1 MAYKYKLVTEVD
13 PSTFQKAASAIPST
27 VNKINVGKKISG
39 EQFGELEHI
48 LREKGIDDD
57 TISDILDTWAERY
70 MFVNPNE
77 GKDPLDAK
85 MQDLLKRFKDEDE
98 KSGESKPDPDIKNT
112 LKEQGK
118 KNLALEVLTRLKE
131 AKKKTDRCKR
141 IADRKYNKPSA
152 YKSGAIVRC
161 RQGKI
166 WKDIK

>member
-13 PSTFQKAASAIPST
+13 PSALQKAASAVPST

-39 EQFGELEHI
+39 EQFGELENI
-48 LREKGIDDD
+48 LKEKGLDDD

-77 GKDPLDAK
+77 GVDPLDTK

-98 KSGESKPDPDIKNT
+98 EMGEPKPDPNAKNT

-118 KNLALEVLTRLKE
+118 ANLAQEVLRRLKN
-131 AKKKTDRCKR
+131 R
-141 IADRKYNKPSA
+141 
-152 YKSGAIVRC
+152 
-161 RQGKI
+161 
-166 WKDIK
+166 

>member
-13 PSTFQKAASAIPST
+13 PSAFQKAASAVPST

-39 EQFGELEHI
+39 EQFGELENI
-48 LREKGIDDD
+48 LKEKGLDDD
-57 TISDILDTWAERY
+57 TIADILDTWAERHL
-70 MFVNPNE
+70 FVNPNE
-77 GKDPLDAK
+77 GVDPLDAK

-98 KSGESKPDPDIKNT
+98 KSGESKPDPDVKNT

-118 KNLALEVLTRLKE
+118 ANLAKEVLTRLKE
-131 AKKKTDRCKR
+131 AKKEDRCKR
-141 IADRKYNKPSA
+141 IADRKYDKPSA